1 MTKQELINTL
11 EWFKNQAIN
20 LRDNGE
26 DQNMDWGSL
35 IDDINDTFKHVEIE
49 DNYDDEGP
57 EYDSAGFTED
67 DRIVNGQYR
76 VVSNEDADAD
86 AKSSNE
92 YQQWWEQNKERILAE
107 DQLNHEMQFKSKF
120 IKHGDY

>member
-35 IDDINDTFKHVEIE
+35 IDDINDTFKYVEIE

-76 VVSNEDADAD
+76 VISNKDKDDWLENRLSEDSFPHYVTNEEADEDYKASLMQD
-86 AKSSNE
+86 
-92 YQQWWEQNKERILAE
+92 EQRYNNQHK
-107 DQLNHEMQFKSKF
+107 
-120 IKHGDY
+120 

>member
-26 DQNMDWGSL
+26 DQNMDWESL

-76 VVSNEDADAD
+76 VISNEDADTD
-86 AKSSNE
+86 AKSSPE
-92 YQQWWEQNKERILAE
+92 YQQWWDINKDRILAE
-107 DQLNHEMQFKSKF
+107 DKF
-120 IKHGDY
+120 IKTTSYLFFCI